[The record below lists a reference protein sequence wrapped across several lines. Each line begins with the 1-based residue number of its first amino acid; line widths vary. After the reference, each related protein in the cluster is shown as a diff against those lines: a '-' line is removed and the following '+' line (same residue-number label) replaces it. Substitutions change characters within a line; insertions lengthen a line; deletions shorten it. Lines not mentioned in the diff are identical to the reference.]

1 MIPILYEYN
10 ETQFESN
17 GLGRLR
23 SCISCEVTEERNG
36 VYECIFEYPVD
47 GSHYSDIILGRIIA
61 VEHDDSG
68 DVQPFEIYKYSKP
81 INGVVTF
88 YAQHISYRLSGI
100 VATLSG
106 MNGLQNILTA
116 LKVQSVPAN
125 NFTYE
130 TSKTGSG
137 YVAIADG
144 TPRSVREYLGG
155 SEGSILDTF
164 GGEYEFDKFRVMLWE
179 NRGQDREITIRY
191 GVNMTEFTD
200 EVDSSESFNACIPYW
215 KNGSTIVKG
224 SMVEAELPSWDGVV
238 RCAPLDLS
246 DKFESQPT
254 VSQVV
259 FEAGVYMR
267 TQMPYLPTQNVKLD
281 FIRLRDSEEYKNFE
295 DVQKCHLCDTVRVI
309 FPMYGTDGRMKIVK
323 VVWDV
328 LQERYTEMEL
338 GNLSISLAQA
348 LGLK

>member
-23 SCISCEVTEERNG
+23 DCIRCECIEERNG
-36 VYECIFEYPVD
+36 VYEVEFEYPIT
-47 GSHYSDIILGRIIA
+47 GAHYSEITLGRIIV
-61 VEHDDSG
+61 VEHDCSG

-88 YAQHISYRLSGI
+88 YAQHISYRLNGI
-100 VATLSG
+100 TATLSSLNSVQDAFTAIYFQAVPS
-106 MNGLQNILTA
+106 NG
-116 LKVQSVPAN
+116 
-125 NFTYE
+125 FTYE
-130 TSKTGSG
+130 TNKTGTG

-155 SEGSILDTF
+155 SEGSILDTY
-164 GGEYEFDKFRVMLWE
+164 GGEYEFDKFRVMLWDA
-179 NRGQDREITIRY
+179 RGKDKDITIRY
-191 GVNMTEFTD
+191 GINMTDFTD
-200 EVDSSESFNACIPYW
+200 EVDSSQSFNACIPFW
-215 KNGSTIVKG
+215 KKDSTIVQG
-224 SMVEAELPSWDGVV
+224 AMVEAELPSWDGVV
-238 RCAPLDLS
+238 RCVPLDLS

-254 VSQVV
+254 VSQVE

-281 FIRLRDSEEYKNFE
+281 FVRLVESEEYKNFE
-295 DVQKCHLCDTVRVI
+295 DAQKCCLCDTIRVI

-348 LGLK
+348 LGIK